1 MRLRYESPDG
11 GGVACWNGNIS
22 EWEWQQGMN
31 VALMYGFT
39 YDGVNRLKETTQKQ
53 KSGTTWSTLAGSYLE
68 RGLTYDR
75 NGNIKTLQR
84 TAGGTLVDNLV
95 YTCTGNQLTSLTENV
110 SSTLAGDVYSR
121 GGTASGTYAYDK
133 NGNMTNDSRRAL
145 DFGYNVLNLLSE
157 VKTVG
162 GELKAKYDYLADGT
176 KLRVRDKGEVNGFD
190 YLGSL
195 TYRKSGAGLQLESAS
210 FGDGVIRPG
219 ASNGGQGEVNYFLT
233 DHLGSVRVI
242 VDGTGKV
249 LERNDYYP
257 FGARQVR
264 SDYPQLAA
272 NRFKYNGKEEQV
284 TGDLEWLDYGARMY
298 DSGLGRWFGVDPF
311 QESFISLSPYNYC
324 SGNPMVFIDPS
335 GALVT
340 HYVDKDYNVL
350 LNTDDGSDDVV
361 VVPDEYVGDF
371 KKFASFYSDPGLAPV
386 YNSKGWNSYWK
397 NKFGLAERQLSELE
411 LAVSDLYSGKDGKNK
426 AIAYFLSH
434 QGSDLLAAAWSET
447 WYHLRSIE
455 SWVDGL
461 SMTFVMKGMFK
472 NLVKNGTNVVYQGI
486 DKAGTVRYI
495 GITERESAVRFAEHL
510 KSGTAK
516 SLLQYYVING
526 ATGLSR
532 TEARVLE

>member
-1 MRLRYESPDG
+1 
-11 GGVACWNGNIS
+11 
-22 EWEWQQGMN
+22 
-31 VALMYGFT
+31 
-39 YDGVNRLKETTQKQ
+39 
-53 KSGTTWSTLAGSYLE
+53 
-68 RGLTYDR
+68 
-75 NGNIKTLQR
+75 
-84 TAGGTLVDNLV
+84 
-95 YTCTGNQLTSLTENV
+95 
-110 SSTLAGDVYSR
+110 
-121 GGTASGTYAYDK
+121 
-133 NGNMTNDSRRAL
+133 MTNDSRRAL

-176 KLRVRDKGEVNGFD
+176 KLRVRDKGDVNGFD

-257 FGARQVR
+257 FGARQAR

-461 SMTFVMKGMFK
+461 SMAFVMKGMFE
-472 NLVKNGTNVVYQGI
+472 NLAKSGI
-486 DKAGTVRYI
+486 QYTKSSLKLGQKMHKAYKAGMVGKEFRLPSGRRIDFLDIKNSTVYELKPYNPRAMQQGKKQLQMYI
-495 GITERESAVRFAEHL
+495 QELQTIPQFKGIQWKA
-510 KSGTAK
+510 
-516 SLLQYYVING
+516 
-526 ATGLSR
+526 
-532 TEARVLE
+532 VLETY

>member
-1 MRLRYESPDG
+1 MKNLLDFYFVKGLVTSLKMSGWAR
-11 GGVACWNGNIS
+11 VA
-22 EWEWQQGMN
+22 
-31 VALMYGFT
+31 
-39 YDGVNRLKETTQKQ
+39 
-53 KSGTTWSTLAGSYLE
+53 
-68 RGLTYDR
+68 
-75 NGNIKTLQR
+75 
-84 TAGGTLVDNLV
+84 
-95 YTCTGNQLTSLTENV
+95 QLTSLTENITSV
-110 SSTLAGDVYSR
+110 LAGDVYSR

-145 DFGYNVLNLLSE
+145 NFGYNVLNLLSE
-157 VKTVG
+157 VKTTG

-176 KLRVRDKGEVNGFD
+176 KLRVRNNGDVNGFD

-219 ASNGGQGEVNYFLT
+219 ASNGDQGEVNYFLT

-257 FGARQVR
+257 FGARQAR

-284 TGDLEWLDYGARMY
+284 TGDLGYLDYGARMY

-340 HYVDKDYNVL
+340 HYVDKDYNIL

-361 VVPDEYVGDF
+361 MVPDEYVGDF
-371 KKFASFYSDPGLAPV
+371 KSFARFYQDPSV
-386 YNSKGWNSYWK
+386 KSYYDDERWNRYWK
-397 NKFGLAERQLSELE
+397 NEFGLADRQLSDLE
-411 LAVSDLYSGKDGKNK
+411 LSVANLFHSLSAKNSAVAYYLNNSMANYWKMMTDSSCRPKFVHNDSIASIIVIRLSTRCLIKSCKNFKITTYSSTWPHHHSSSALKN
-426 AIAYFLSH
+426 IIIFVHVMSH
-434 QGSDLLAAAWSET
+434 QT
-447 WYHLRSIE
+447 
-455 SWVDGL
+455 
-461 SMTFVMKGMFK
+461 T
-472 NLVKNGTNVVYQGI
+472 
-486 DKAGTVRYI
+486 
-495 GITERESAVRFAEHL
+495 TEIYDWI
-510 KSGTAK
+510 SGT
-516 SLLQYYVING
+516 IIIW
-526 ATGLSR
+526 R
-532 TEARVLE
+532 

>member
-1 MRLRYESPDG
+1 
-11 GGVACWNGNIS
+11 
-22 EWEWQQGMN
+22 
-31 VALMYGFT
+31 
-39 YDGVNRLKETTQKQ
+39 
-53 KSGTTWSTLAGSYLE
+53 
-68 RGLTYDR
+68 
-75 NGNIKTLQR
+75 
-84 TAGGTLVDNLV
+84 
-95 YTCTGNQLTSLTENV
+95 
-110 SSTLAGDVYSR
+110 
-121 GGTASGTYAYDK
+121 
-133 NGNMTNDSRRAL
+133 MTNDSRRAL

-210 FGDGVIRPG
+210 FGDGEIRPG

-257 FGARQVR
+257 LGARQAR

-461 SMTFVMKGMFK
+461 LMGLGVGRVTVTSKVTRKSLIKVPVGRSENIMSSVARNSPVIINGVKFTGHALDQMQARGIISPTAV
-472 NLVKNGTNVVYQGI
+472 LDVVKNP
-486 DKAGTVRYI
+486 
-495 GITERESAVRFAEHL
+495 
-510 KSGTAK
+510 
-516 SLLQYYVING
+516 
-526 ATGLSR
+526 
-532 TEARVLE
+532 ARVFLGNQPGTMVFIRDNLKIVTNRAGDIVTVIWQ